1 MSRASRQGRDAAGR
15 YYPGK
20 ALRLK
25 VHLRCA
31 NCGRDLFQ
39 REVLRTLPW
48 HPRWGG
54 DRVHKDPHRLNRYC
68 GPVYAAP
75 NPRYRQ
81 A

>member
-25 VHLRCA
+25 AHFRCK

-39 REVLRTLPW
+39 REVRLMQSGPLRGDLAHRQVPGPW
-48 HPRWGG
+48 
-54 DRVHKDPHRLNRYC
+54 C
-68 GPVYAAP
+68 GAVVVAP